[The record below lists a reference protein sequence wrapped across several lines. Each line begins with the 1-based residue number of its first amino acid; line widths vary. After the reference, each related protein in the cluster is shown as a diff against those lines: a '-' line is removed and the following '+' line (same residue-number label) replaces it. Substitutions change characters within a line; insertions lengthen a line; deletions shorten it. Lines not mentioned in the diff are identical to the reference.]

1 MSDFDPTIP
10 YLVPQITT
18 KQLRAAEKLAA
29 EDIKRARV
37 AIAKIEGFLDAIP
50 NAHGAMMNPIYL
62 KEALESSEIENI
74 NTTLLEVL
82 QQRLNPVKKSQS
94 NSQLVVNY
102 FYALNWG
109 VTNLDAVNLSNQLIK
124 GLHHRLIPTEDPE
137 YRRVPVYIGDGRG
150 AVRYTPPE
158 AQHIPHLIGEWQKL
172 VNNSVKIDP
181 LVLASAGHYQ
191 FEAIH
196 PFTDGNGRTGRMLL
210 TLHLVHA
217 KLLSAP
223 AIHIS
228 QYINS
233 NKSKY
238 YQLLRAATEK
248 GELEQF
254 VHYLIKGF
262 AQQAQ
267 LSYRL
272 LRNLDRM
279 RNECK
284 RSIRTNMSNIYSAE
298 LIEAIFVNPVQTPVN
313 LAKDLNIHY
322 VTASKYLKALAQA
335 GHLST
340 FKHGRNVYYVNTKM
354 LALLE
359 EKGRQ
364 RFNDLNSS
372 LSSN

>member
-1 MSDFDPTIP
+1 MSDFKPTIP
-10 YLVPQITT
+10 YLIPQITV
-18 KQLRAAEKLAA
+18 KQLRAAEKTAA
-29 EDIKRARV
+29 NDLKKARV
-37 AIAKIEGFLDAIP
+37 AIAKIDGFLDAIP
-50 NAHGAMMNPIYL
+50 NAQGAMMNPIYL

-82 QQRLNPVKKSQS
+82 QQRLHPVKQSQS

-102 FYALNWG
+102 FFALNWG
-109 VTNLDAVNLSNQLIK
+109 IKNLKDVQLSSQLIR
-124 GLHHRLIPTEDPE
+124 GLHHRLMPTEDSE
-137 YRRVPVYIGDGRG
+137 YRRVQVFIGDGRG

-158 AQHIPHLIGEWQKL
+158 AQHITHLISEWQKL
-172 VNNSVKIDP
+172 VNSNTSIDP

-196 PFTDGNGRTGRMLL
+196 PFADGNGRTGRMLL

-217 KLLSAP
+217 NLLSAP

-238 YQLLRAATEK
+238 YQMLRAVTEK

-254 VHYLIKGF
+254 VHYLVKGF
-262 AQQAQ
+262 TQQATH
-267 LSYRL
+267 SYRL
-272 LRNLDRM
+272 LRNLDRI

-284 RSIRTNMSNIYSAE
+284 RSIRRELSNIYTAE
-298 LIEAIFVNPVQTPVN
+298 LIEAIFVNPVQTPLN

-322 VTASKYLKALAQA
+322 VTASKYLKILAKA
-335 GHLST
+335 GYLET
-340 FKHGRNVYYVNTKM
+340 FKHGRYIYFINTKM
-354 LALLE
+354 LELLE

-364 RFNDLNSS
+364 RFKDEDEN
-372 LSSN
+372 

>member
-1 MSDFDPTIP
+1 MSDFDPRVP
-10 YLVPQITT
+10 YLVPTISV

-29 EDIKRARV
+29 EDIKKARV

-50 NAHGAMMNPIYL
+50 NAHSAMMNPIYL

-109 VTNLDAVNLSNQLIK
+109 VVNLNKINLSTQLIQ
-124 GLHHRLIPTEDPE
+124 GLHYRLIPTEDPE

-158 AQHIPHLIGEWQKL
+158 AQHISRLIGDWERL
-172 VNNSVKIDP
+172 VNSSSKIDP

-217 KLLSAP
+217 NLLSAP

-233 NKSKY
+233 NKSRY
-238 YQLLRAATEK
+238 YQLLRAVTEK

-254 VHYLIKGF
+254 VRYLIKGF

-267 LSYRL
+267 HSYRL

-284 RSIRTNMSNIYSAE
+284 RNIRTNLPSIYSAE

-313 LAKDLNIHY
+313 LAKDLGIHY
-322 VTASKYLKALAQA
+322 VTASKYLKELAKA
-335 GHLST
+335 GHLNA
-340 FKHGRNVYYVNTKM
+340 FRHGRHNYFVNTRM
-354 LALLE
+354 LELLE

-364 RFNDLNSS
+364 RFNNQ
-372 LSSN
+372 

>member
-1 MSDFDPTIP
+1 MSDFEPRTP
-10 YLVPQITT
+10 YLVPQITI
-18 KQLRAAEKLAA
+18 KQLKAAEKLAA
-29 EDIKRARV
+29 EDLKKARV
-37 AIAKIEGFLDAIP
+37 AIAKIEGFLDATP
-50 NAHGAMMNPIYL
+50 NAHAAMMNPIYL

-109 VTNLDAVNLSNQLIK
+109 IENLGRVQLSNQLIK
-124 GLHHRLIPTEDPE
+124 GLHHRLMPNEDSE
-137 YRRVPVYIGDGRG
+137 YRRVPIYIGDGRG

-158 AQHIPHLIGEWQKL
+158 AQHIAQLIGEWQKL
-172 VNNSVKIDP
+172 VNTEVKIDP
-181 LVLASAGHYQ
+181 LIIASAGHYQ

-210 TLHLVHA
+210 TLHLVHTN
-217 KLLSAP
+217 LLGAP

-238 YQLLRAATEK
+238 YQLLRAVTEK

-254 VHYLIKGF
+254 VHYLVKGF
-262 AQQAQ
+262 AQQAVH
-267 LSYRL
+267 SYRL
-272 LRNLDRM
+272 LRNLDRI

-284 RSIRTNMSNIYSAE
+284 RSIRSKIPNIYSAE
-298 LIEAIFVNPVQTPVN
+298 LVEAIFVNPVQTPVN

-322 VTASKYLKALAQA
+322 VTASKYLRALADA
-335 GHLST
+335 EYLAT
-340 FKHGRNVYYVNTKM
+340 FKHGRHAYYVNTKM
-354 LALLE
+354 LELLE

-364 RFNDLNSS
+364 RFSD
-372 LSSN
+372 